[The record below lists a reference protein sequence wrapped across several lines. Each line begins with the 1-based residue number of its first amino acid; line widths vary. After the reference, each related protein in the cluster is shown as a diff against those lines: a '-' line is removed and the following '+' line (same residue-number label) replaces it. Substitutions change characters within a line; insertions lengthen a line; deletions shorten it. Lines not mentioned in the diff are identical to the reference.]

1 MFVLKVQDLTVIFI
15 LFFVSNMINKVYN
28 GKEII
33 SDYNGKVNHS
43 FRDYKADES

>member
-28 GKEII
+28 DKEII
-33 SDYNGKVNHS
+33 YYYVGKVNHS
-43 FRDYKADES
+43 F